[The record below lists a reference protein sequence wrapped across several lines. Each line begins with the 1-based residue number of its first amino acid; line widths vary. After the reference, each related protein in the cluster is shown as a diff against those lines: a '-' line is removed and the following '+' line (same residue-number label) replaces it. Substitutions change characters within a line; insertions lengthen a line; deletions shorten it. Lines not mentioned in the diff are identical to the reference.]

1 MVCTCNPGY
10 SGKGDERCDLIGITN
25 FSTIFSSLNFKPF
38 FLIEPPREIGCS
50 SDRDCPPSRA
60 CNNRRCVNPCV
71 TDNPCSPQA
80 ICTPQ
85 NHQPECS
92 CPTGM
97 TGDPYV
103 QCVPSKSLLSIFNN
117 SSRVLHYT
125 LSPLVKIGECRIDS
139 ECPDNRACIE
149 HQCEDPCYVPYEP
162 CGSEAKC
169 EAIRHRAV
177 CTCPTGW
184 AGNPHDICF
193 QCRFTSIIF
202 NIIRYSR

>member
-1 MVCTCNPGY
+1 
-10 SGKGDERCDLIGITN
+10 
-25 FSTIFSSLNFKPF
+25 
-38 FLIEPPREIGCS
+38 
-50 SDRDCPPSRA
+50 
-60 CNNRRCVNPCV
+60 
-71 TDNPCSPQA
+71 
-80 ICTPQ
+80 
-85 NHQPECS
+85 
-92 CPTGM
+92 M

-103 QCVPSKSLLSIFNN
+103 QCVPSKWCFYSF
-117 SSRVLHYT
+117 VLRLVLTCHI
-125 LSPLVKIGECRIDS
+125 LPSVKIGECRVDS

-193 QCRFTSIIF
+193 QCRLISIIF
-202 NIIRYSR
+202 IIITYSNWQFCRWMREKPWLSCWQSMHISRVCWPMPHNSMWSECWLPGWLPQPKMCVQTGTAGKSIRPLSGGRL